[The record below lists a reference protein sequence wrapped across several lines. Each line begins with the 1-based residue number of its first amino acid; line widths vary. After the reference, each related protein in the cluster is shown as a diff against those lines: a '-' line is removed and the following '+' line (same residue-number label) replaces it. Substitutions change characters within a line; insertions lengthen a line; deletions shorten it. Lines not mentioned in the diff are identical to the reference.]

1 MASTLWRHGSYR
13 VKTDQRTGG
22 RKCPVEEDVCE
33 PCHGIRCCKISDRK
47 KALKPCDKRRIIA
60 GLRIERPKDISKA
73 CRLLRISRSSLQYQS
88 IKNDQWVMNRLEA
101 LSKQYPLD
109 GFWKCYGR
117 IRNAGDVINHKRL
130 HRVYKQMKLPLRR
143 KVKKRLPARVK
154 EPLAVPASFT
164 QTWSIDF
171 MSDALSNG
179 TKFRSF
185 NVIDDYNRE
194 VLFIET
200 DYSLKSS
207 RVIWVLKHLINR
219 YGKPQ
224 KIRMDNGPE
233 FVARLAQ
240 SWSVANEIEFKYI
253 QPGKPMQNAYIERF
267 NKTYRENILDAYLF
281 DCIEEVREATQ
292 LWIDDYNNTR
302 PHDALGG
309 LSPRM
314 YREKNSK
321 AIGLRSASATPS
333 LNYAQ

>member
-1 MASTLWRHGSYR
+1 
-13 VKTDQRTGG
+13 
-22 RKCPVEEDVCE
+22 
-33 PCHGIRCCKISDRK
+33 
-47 KALKPCDKRRIIA
+47 
-60 GLRIERPKDISKA
+60 
-73 CRLLRISRSSLQYQS
+73 LQYQS
-88 IKNDQWVMNRLEA
+88 IKNDEVLIIQLQQLAQLHPLE
-101 LSKQYPLD
+101 

-117 IRNAGDVINHKRL
+117 IRNEGTVINHKRL
-130 HRVYKQMKLPLRR
+130 HRVYQQIGMPLRR

-154 EPLAVPASFT
+154 EPLTVPMAFT

-233 FVARLAQ
+233 FVAKLAQ
-240 SWSVANEIEFKYI
+240 SWSKAHEIEFAYI
-253 QPGKPMQNAYIERF
+253 QPGKPTQNAYIERF

-281 DCIEEVREATQ
+281 DNIDEVREVTQ
-292 LWIDDYNNTR
+292 EWVDDYNRHR
-302 PHDALGG
+302 PHDALDG
-309 LSPRM
+309 LSPKM
-314 YREKNSK
+314 YREKSTQPV
-321 AIGLRSASATPS
+321 GLRYATATPP
-333 LNYAQ
+333 LHYAQQVELIQLQ